1 MGRLRQPGAQRG
13 DLHRPIRG
21 LTQGELNLL
30 IGVAGAK
37 QHACDMF
44 YVSGVPLT
52 ELTRTARRWGG
63 PEETRLMSCCVPACC
78 LPTLSQLDVCPTPS
92 IVLEK
97 GSVKQLIQLLYVKV
111 REAFGGIV
119 EVNVQ
124 LSHDGRLSS
133 FMPDGQQAPE
143 TIK

>member
-1 MGRLRQPGAQRG
+1 
-13 DLHRPIRG
+13 
-21 LTQGELNLL
+21 
-30 IGVAGAK
+30 
-37 QHACDMF
+37 
-44 YVSGVPLT
+44 
-52 ELTRTARRWGG
+52 
-63 PEETRLMSCCVPACC
+63 MSCCVPACC